1 MHDPFANPT
10 LTTAPSR
17 MMVYSF
23 GIHGILITF
32 LRHLTPNGH
41 QFSSCFILFHQ
52 FSKVT
57 MLQIYGTSLSL
68 EAIEVLFESQL
79 GSLGFGARYHGAAAD
94 GVWRLKDLGTQ
105 LTDAVEAVA
114 EGMEL
119 RLGWEK
125 IWKNDRLRFISWEN
139 AEFWSDWSTDVA
151 CKMIKR
157 RSEGNHPKQF
167 FDNMICTTV
176 LSCSLI
182 CHTCFEWRHNG
193 HESYTWY
200 IRIYIYTKKV
210 KHPLF
215 KQSRVIPLQRV
226 CGVLLSLLL

>member
-1 MHDPFANPT
+1 M
-10 LTTAPSR
+10 PS
-17 MMVYSF
+17 YA
-23 GIHGILITF
+23 
-32 LRHLTPNGH
+32 
-41 QFSSCFILFHQ
+41 QWSSIFIMFHQ

-125 IWKNDRLRFISWEN
+125 
-139 AEFWSDWSTDVA
+139 T
-151 CKMIKR
+151 
-157 RSEGNHPKQF
+157 
-167 FDNMICTTV
+167 
-176 LSCSLI
+176 
-182 CHTCFEWRHNG
+182 
-193 HESYTWY
+193 
-200 IRIYIYTKKV
+200 
-210 KHPLF
+210 
-215 KQSRVIPLQRV
+215 
-226 CGVLLSLLL
+226 